1 MNNAKIEQSNL
12 DIDSFGGLSLIQ
24 PLLSKFKLPTPFY
37 NDHGKTG
44 DANILFS
51 MLGLL
56 CTGKSSYADINRFK
70 KSRLFKFATG
80 ITRIPTEVALRQ
92 NLDRLAEKE
101 SIFKALDALNLSL
114 LRTMNFSAI
123 ACKSANYFP
132 LDIDVTPLDNSKS
145 KKEGVSCT
153 YKLLDGYAP
162 IMAYLGCEGYLVD
175 TEFREGKQHCQNGTP
190 EFVKGVISRAK
201 AVLPEGAKILIRM
214 DGGNHSGDNFVVMNQ
229 DQVYW
234 IVKRNLR
241 KEPKEYW
248 LETAKALGDC
258 ILDEGGKRVY
268 AGMIFHAEEQSN
280 GISVPTDI
288 VFKVTETYAEPDGQM
303 RADFEI
309 EIDAET
315 YATNLPESP
324 LECIELYH
332 DHATSEQYHSEIKSD
347 MGVERLPSGKQAT
360 NRLVFELTKIAYN
373 LLRRIGVDMVEF
385 ASEPIKRRVVKRRRI
400 RTVLQQ
406 TIYTACQFVMKARIV
421 TIRFGRS
428 CESFEVI
435 RQLYEAYQ

>member
-12 DIDSFGGLSLIQ
+12 DIETFGGLSLIQ
-24 PLLSKFKLPTPFY
+24 PLLSKFKLPIPFY
-37 NDHGKTG
+37 RECGKTG
-44 DANILFS
+44 DANVLFS

-56 CTGKSSYADINRFK
+56 CTGKSNYAAINLFQ
-70 KSRLFKFATG
+70 KSRLFKFAMG
-80 ITRIPTEVALRQ
+80 ITQIPTEVSLRQ

-101 SIFKALDALNLSL
+101 LTFTALDALNLSL
-114 LRTMNFSAI
+114 LRTMNFSTI

-153 YKLLDGYAP
+153 YKLFDGYAP
-162 IMAYLGCEGYLVD
+162 MMAYLGCEGYQID

-190 EFVKGVISRAK
+190 EFLKGVISRAK
-201 AVLPEGAKILIRM
+201 AVLPQGAKLLIRM

-229 DQVYW
+229 DGVFW

-241 KEPKEYW
+241 KEPKLYW
-248 LETAKALGDC
+248 LETAKVLGECDS
-258 ILDEGGKRVY
+258 DEGGKRVY
-268 AGMIFHAEEQSN
+268 VGMVSHAEEQSN
-280 GISVPTDI
+280 GIFVPTDI

-303 RADFEI
+303 RTDFEI
-309 EIDAET
+309 EIEVET

-324 LECIELYH
+324 LDIIELYH

-360 NRLVFELTKIAYN
+360 NRLVFELAKIAYN
-373 LLRRIGVDMVEF
+373 LLRRIGVDMVDF
-385 ASEPIKRRVVKRRRI
+385 APESVKKKGVRRRRI
-400 RTVLQQ
+400 RTVFQEI
-406 TIYTACQFVMKARIV
+406 IYVACQFVMKARKV

-428 CESFEVI
+428 CESFRVI